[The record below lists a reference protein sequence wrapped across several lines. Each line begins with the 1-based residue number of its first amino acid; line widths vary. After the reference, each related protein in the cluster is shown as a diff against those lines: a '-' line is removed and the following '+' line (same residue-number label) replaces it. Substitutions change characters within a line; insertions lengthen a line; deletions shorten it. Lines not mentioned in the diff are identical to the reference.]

1 MEIMYY
7 KIILMSSILEKHDY
21 NIKKKFFTQTQVS
34 VPVRKYRIFMCML
47 PKEDRTYPLQ
57 AAVIVTA
64 RVLDFIGL
72 ICYKYAIEHP
82 DHNLKS
88 VTSYFIARTYIYL

>member
-1 MEIMYY
+1 MHY
-7 KIILMSSILEKHDY
+7 KIYSLLASFLKNDFIILK
-21 NIKKKFFTQTQVS
+21 NFFTQTQVS

-47 PKEDRTYPLQ
+47 SKEDRRYPLQ

-88 VTSYFIARTYIYL
+88 VISYFIASTHDTYS